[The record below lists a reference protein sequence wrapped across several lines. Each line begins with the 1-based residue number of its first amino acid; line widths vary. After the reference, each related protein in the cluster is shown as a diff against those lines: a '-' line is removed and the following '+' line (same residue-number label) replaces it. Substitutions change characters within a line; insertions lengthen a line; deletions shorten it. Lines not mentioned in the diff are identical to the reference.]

1 VDNWLHNLPIIGMA
15 VLVCGVTYLIAGAIY
30 AVVRVLATGERA
42 HAFKAVTPG
51 ILSPLGTLFGLFVVF
66 TAVQVWNDNDRAN
79 AAVNREASALR
90 VVVILADIFPGEPR
104 TRLRALIRGHIEEA
118 AIQEWPMMAEQ
129 TATMNSTPRYFAE
142 ALQVT
147 LALTPNGQG
156 QQIAQREIATR
167 LQDALDA
174 RDQRIL
180 ISLSEVSLTKWSF
193 LFAQALCVMIV
204 FALVHSDNPLAATIT
219 MGVFATGVAASVVM
233 ILAYDRPFIG
243 QLAIGPGAL
252 MQAMPEAEASQVL
265 DPQAGFQLGNHGAS
279 R

>member
-1 VDNWLHNLPIIGMA
+1 MA

-129 TATMNSTPRYFAE
+129 TATMNSTPRYFA
-142 ALQVT
+142 
-147 LALTPNGQG
+147 
-156 QQIAQREIATR
+156 
-167 LQDALDA
+167 
-174 RDQRIL
+174 
-180 ISLSEVSLTKWSF
+180 
-193 LFAQALCVMIV
+193 
-204 FALVHSDNPLAATIT
+204 
-219 MGVFATGVAASVVM
+219 
-233 ILAYDRPFIG
+233 
-243 QLAIGPGAL
+243 
-252 MQAMPEAEASQVL
+252 
-265 DPQAGFQLGNHGAS
+265 
-279 R
+279 